1 MVDGVAADVVTEDSI
16 PMEDGIPV
24 EENITVSKKLVTLV
38 CKQYVFTYCP
48 LLLCLSVASV

>member
-1 MVDGVAADVVTEDSI
+1 VSDNSVEDDVMVDGVAADVVTEDSI

-38 CKQYVFTYCP
+38 CK
-48 LLLCLSVASV
+48 